1 MRLGLILDSSDLY
14 TDFGM
19 FPQNEG
25 NATDNPAFNA
35 ASIGSG
41 GDNVTDTNRRA
52 NMSAIQDTVVDAF
65 SGYIYALS
73 KYTLRHSNCFHSHQ

>member
-14 TDFGM
+14 ADFGM

-25 NATDNPAFNA
+25 NATDHPAFHA

-41 GDNVTDTNRRA
+41 GGNVTDTNRRA
-52 NMSAIQDTVVDAF
+52 NMSAI
-65 SGYIYALS
+65 
-73 KYTLRHSNCFHSHQ
+73 